1 MTRSNR
7 RAMFRNGQMMVFV
20 RKLERIAQ
28 STHLLTNQLM
38 FSLVFDKSAGSLFVG
53 FGLSRKD
60 HSHHDGYITIG
71 ALKQGLVDRFLST
84 LRFAIFFKG
93 QKMTGKPVGL

>member
-1 MTRSNR
+1 MKLLLLLSLDDSVLKLSKKRRKMTRSNR

-20 RKLERIAQ
+20 RKRKRIAQ

-38 FSLVFDKSAGSLFVG
+38 FSLVFDKSAGSFFVG

-60 HSHHDGYITIG
+60 HSHHDGYIIMRALQKRTI
-71 ALKQGLVDRFLST
+71 
-84 LRFAIFFKG
+84 
-93 QKMTGKPVGL
+93 